1 MSGRGSVLRP
11 FVDDLARRPPVARL
25 LAAPATERVDV
36 AGLWSASAAAV
47 VGAYA
52 AGRGRIVAVTGSVEG
67 GESLALDLGTLFPDL
82 PVAWLPIDDDGVGD
96 GPEARANRSERLVAL
111 GSLRDDDDGVL
122 VVPAP
127 VLLERL
133 PQPDG
138 EVLRVSRGDR
148 VERDRLLEQL
158 VDAGFDRV
166 PLVAA
171 PGEVS
176 VRGDILDVYPW
187 AAEAPVRIELFD
199 DEVEDLRSFEVDSQR
214 SQKGLEEIVLRLGA
228 GDGTTTLLEE
238 IGPRRP
244 VLVVDPA
251 RLKDR
256 LAEVAYEQDIAPR
269 IIAKLQDGL
278 RQRPGGELHPIDLGD
293 PAADVSLRSVGGDPR
308 PMEELLGAWR
318 AAKRPVV
325 LLSDTAGESERLAQR
340 LTTAGLLPDD
350 GLQLAAGRLT
360 GGFALPDDGGVI
372 VHHHELVGRR
382 PVRRKRPRR
391 VVATRALDDLAE
403 LHPGDYVVHLS
414 HGVALYRGM
423 ERLAR
428 EQGEE
433 DFLVLEFAKETTLYV
448 PASRID
454 LVERFIGG
462 DVRGPKLDRIGGKTW
477 SRKKDKVARAVQDIA
492 AELLEL
498 AARRQ
503 GAGFAHPPAEE
514 FMSRFEATF
523 PHRDTPD
530 QRKAWDDTQGDM
542 ESSAPMDRLIVGD
555 VGFGKTEVAVR
566 AAYRTVLAG
575 KQAAVLV
582 PTTILAEQHGETFTR
597 RMEDEPV
604 RVEVLSRM
612 RADASTKAVLADLAA
627 GKVDVLIGTHRLL
640 GQKVKFADLGV
651 VIVDEEQR
659 FGVVHKERLKQLK
672 ASVDVLTLSATPIP
686 RTLHMALSGMRAIS
700 TIKTPPPGRRPV
712 KTQVTYETDEILRNA
727 IKHELDRSGQVFVL
741 HNRVQSIGRML
752 ERVRKLVPHA
762 RAAFAHGQMGAHE
775 MQDIVDEFA
784 NGELDVL
791 VCTTIVESGID
802 IPRANTMIVTES
814 HRFGLADMH
823 QLRGRVG
830 REETQAYAFFL
841 VPPGKLGEPAER
853 RLKAIEE
860 FSSLD
865 AGLPIALRDLE
876 LRGAGNLLGAEQSG
890 HIMAV
895 GYDTYCRL
903 LRTAVAEASGNA
915 AEEEPGEL
923 EVDLGLVAYL
933 PTEYVPDEAL
943 RMSVLRRLAT
953 AGRRKMAA
961 LETELADR
969 FGPLPEPARVLLDL
983 FRLRRM
989 LRLAG
994 VGSLLADGLGGAAL
1008 TIRDEEAFTE
1018 RIPFRPDEFFLITPE
1033 RIRVPWPARVKTPRQ
1048 RLAYLLER
1056 FGDGPKAPEPD
1067 KPRKARKARRR

>member
-1 MSGRGSVLRP
+1 VSPKGSVLRP
-11 FVDDLARRPPVARL
+11 FIDDLAGRPPVARL
-25 LAAPATERVDV
+25 LDAAPAERVDV
-36 AGLWSASAAAV
+36 GGLWSSSVAAV
-47 VGAYA
+47 IGLYA
-52 AGRGRIVAVTGSVEG
+52 AGRGRVVAVAGSVEA
-67 GESLALDLGTLFPDL
+67 GESLTLDLGTLFPDL
-82 PVAWLPIDDDGVGD
+82 PVAWLPIEEEGVGD

-111 GSLRDDDDGVL
+111 STLGDLEDGVL

-138 EVLRVSRGDR
+138 EALRVAKGDK
-148 VERDRLLEQL
+148 VERDRLLELL

-187 AAEAPVRIELFD
+187 ASEAPVRIELFD
-199 DEVEDLRSFEVDSQR
+199 DEVEDLRRFEVDSQR
-214 SQKGLEEIVLRLGA
+214 SRESLEEIVLRLGA
-228 GDGTTTLLEE
+228 GDGTTTLIDQL
-238 IGPRRP
+238 GPRRP
-244 VLVVDPA
+244 VLLADPA

-256 LAEVAYEQDIAPR
+256 LAEVAFERDVAPR
-269 IIAKLQDGL
+269 VITRLLGSL
-278 RQRPGGELHPIDLGD
+278 RQRPGGELHPLDLGD
-293 PAADVSLRSVGGDPR
+293 PSSDVSLRSVGGDPR
-308 PMEELLGAWR
+308 PMEELLRAWR
-318 AAKRPVV
+318 NAQRPVV

-340 LTTAGLLPDD
+340 LGTAGILPDA
-350 GLQLAAGRLT
+350 GLSLAAGRLT
-360 GGFALPDDGGVI
+360 GGFALPDDGAIV

-382 PVRRKRPRR
+382 PVRRRRPRR
-391 VVATRALDDLAE
+391 VVATRALDDIAE

-433 DFLVLEFAKETTLYV
+433 DFLVLEFAGDTTLYV

-462 DVRGPKLDRIGGKTW
+462 DTRGPKLDRIGGKTW

-503 GAGFAHPPAEE
+503 GAGFSHPPSDELMA
-514 FMSRFEATF
+514 RFEATF
-523 PHRDTPD
+523 PHNDTPD
-530 QRKAWDDTQGDM
+530 QRKAWDETQGDM
-542 ESSAPMDRLIVGD
+542 ESSAPMDRLVVGD

-566 AAYRTVLAG
+566 AAYKTVLAG
-575 KQAAVLV
+575 KQAAILV
-582 PTTILAEQHGETFTR
+582 PTTILAEQHGETFAR

-604 RVEVLSRM
+604 RVEVLSRL
-612 RADASTKAVLADLAA
+612 RADTATTNVLADLRA

-659 FGVVHKERLKQLK
+659 FGVVHKERLKQIK
-672 ASVDVLTLSATPIP
+672 SAVDVLTLSATPIP

-712 KTQVTYETDEILRNA
+712 ITQVTYETDDVLHKALR
-727 IKHELDRSGQVFVL
+727 HELDRGGQVFVL
-741 HNRVQSIGRML
+741 HNRVQSIGVML
-752 ERVRKLVPHA
+752 ERVRKLVPTA
-762 RAAFAHGQMGAHE
+762 RAAFAHGQMAARE
-775 MQDIVDEFA
+775 MQHIVEEFA

-802 IPRANTMIVTES
+802 IPRANTMIVTDS

-841 VPPGKLGEPAER
+841 VPPGKLGEQAER

-876 LRGAGNLLGAEQSG
+876 LRGAGNLLGSEQSG

-903 LRTAVAEASGNA
+903 LRNAVAQASGQG
-915 AEEEPGEL
+915 AEEDPGEL

-961 LETELADR
+961 LEAELLDR

-983 FRLRRM
+983 FRLRRV
-989 LRLAG
+989 LRLSG

-1008 TIRDEEAFTE
+1008 TIRDEAAFTE

-1048 RLAYLLER
+1048 RLSYLLER
-1056 FGDGPKAPEPD
+1056 FGEGRQSAAPVKPK
-1067 KPRKARKARRR
+1067 KARRR